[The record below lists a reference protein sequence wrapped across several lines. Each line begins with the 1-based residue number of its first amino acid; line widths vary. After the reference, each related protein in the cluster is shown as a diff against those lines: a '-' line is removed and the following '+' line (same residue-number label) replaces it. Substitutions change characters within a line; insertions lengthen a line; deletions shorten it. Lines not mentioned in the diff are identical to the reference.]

1 MFLPKDW
8 KLIDV
13 SLLVSITKKFCSV
26 ADKWCNWTELVS
38 SAEARQGTSSQYQ
51 YCYLDIVI

>member
-1 MFLPKDW
+1 MFLPKGW
-8 KLIDV
+8 KLIEV

-26 ADKWCNWTELVS
+26 DKWCNWTELES
-38 SAEARQGTSSQYQ
+38 SAEARQGTSSQCQ